1 MQNLHLYFYQDS
13 NGAYLYLYQ
22 KKNTWVFLPRI
33 LINNFS
39 SEESFEQKL
48 VETSFNGN
56 YVDYVSIGDKNTKL
70 SLSE

>member
-1 MQNLHLYFYQDS
+1 MEHTCTFT
-13 NGAYLYLYQ
+13 
-22 KKNTWVFLPRI
+22 KKKKTWVFLPRI

>member
-1 MQNLHLYFYQDS
+1 MEHTCTFTK
-13 NGAYLYLYQ
+13 